1 MAQIPDSPDTH
12 TGSLEDTARP
22 QLLTKRRT
30 VKLKTQ
36 KRKKKQPTHL
46 PKYCKVTVF
55 KQVAKNRKSEV

>member
-36 KRKKKQPTHL
+36 KRKKKNNPYIY
-46 PKYCKVTVF
+46 PNTV
-55 KQVAKNRKSEV
+55 KSSG

>member
-30 VKLKTQ
+30 VKVKTQ
-36 KRKKKQPTHL
+36 KRKKNNPHIY
-46 PKYCKVTVF
+46 PNTV
-55 KQVAKNRKSEV
+55 KSLF